1 MHWWYSARWGSH
13 CRLPLDPIFS
23 GGYTSIIDGCIQSGA
38 PLGRPR
44 PGGRP
49 PTGESTGPATH
60 SRWLPHPCFKAGR
73 RGRRP
78 RSAGPLL
85 THHGRR
91 TSTRIAPG
99 VKLPLALVT
108 GRRTNTGTRN
118 NSPTEYDFVGGDFD
132 AALVEYRPKSPVFA
146 PAALRGTRFGLES
159 RAVGRNFFAKS
170 GTGHC

>member
-91 TSTRIAPG
+91 TRTRIAPG

-108 GRRTNTGTRN
+108 
-118 NSPTEYDFVGGDFD
+118 S
-132 AALVEYRPKSPVFA
+132 SQ
-146 PAALRGTRFGLES
+146 
-159 RAVGRNFFAKS
+159 
-170 GTGHC
+170 